1 MYIRFV
7 IHYKDQDSGKRMGL
21 FHASRE
27 LRDAGLVDV
36 YEEEQLI
43 SIRDWF
49 DENLKKPHSFSKSK
63 KPNAKGVAI
72 SWFKDSA
79 VEHIRKMYEMKTIIE
94 DHGLVVDVVRTEKPG
109 YVVYED
115 QYQVTAQP
123 YAETSA

>member
-1 MYIRFV
+1 
-7 IHYKDQDSGKRMGL
+7 MGL